1 MGGGSWTS
9 RAFDDYITT
18 SYGMD
23 SDTYSTSS
31 MSARQIYR
39 ARGLNEKL
47 NPYNVMR
54 ECCDSEE
61 HPNTLPVILALDV
74 TGSMGQA
81 AVKTAQQLNE
91 IMTSLYEDE
100 SVKDI
105 EFCVMGIG
113 DLYCDNSPIQ
123 ISQFESDIRI
133 AEQMSD
139 VYFEFGGGG
148 NTWESYSAAWYMGLN
163 HCKLD
168 CWDRGQKGI
177 IITLGDELP
186 NPYLDYTE
194 LNAVTGD
201 KLTKDISTVKLLNA
215 TREKYDVYH
224 VSVDDENS
232 SYEWHNRSH
241 KLDDKWR
248 QLLGNNYKVANLNN
262 LAEVITNIIKNK
274 ASDSKITW

>member
-9 RAFDDYITT
+9 SAFDDYITT

-23 SDTYSTSS
+23 SATYSTSS

-39 ARGLNEKL
+39 ARGLNKKL

-148 NTWESYSAAWYMGLN
+148 NTWESYTAAWYMGLN

-186 NPYLDYTE
+186 NPYLDHVE
-194 LNAVTGD
+194 LNHITGD
-201 KLTKDISTVKLLNA
+201 ELENDIPTVKLLND

-224 VSVDDENS
+224 VSVNDEDNS
-232 SYEWHNRSH
+232 YKWHNREH

-248 QLLGNNYKVANLNN
+248 QLLGKHYKVATLNN

-274 ASDSKITW
+274 ASDNKITW

>member
-148 NTWESYSAAWYMGLN
+148 NTWESYTAAWYMGLN

-186 NPYLDYTE
+186 NPYLDHNE
-194 LNAVTGD
+194 LNHITGD
-201 KLTKDISTVKLLNA
+201 KLTNDVPTIKLLND
-215 TREKYDVYH
+215 TRKKYDVYH
-224 VSVDDENS
+224 ISVNDEDNS
-232 SYEWHNRSH
+232 YKWHNEAH

-248 QLLGNNYKVANLNN
+248 QLLGKHYKVATLNN

-274 ASDSKITW
+274 ANDSKITW

>member
-9 RAFDDYITT
+9 SAFDDYITT
-18 SYGMD
+18 SYGVD
-23 SDTYSTSS
+23 SATYTTSN

-186 NPYLDYTE
+186 NPYLDHTE
-194 LNAVTGD
+194 LNHITGD
-201 KLTKDISTVKLLNA
+201 KLTNDVPTIKLLND
-215 TREKYDVYH
+215 TRKKYDVYH
-224 VSVDDENS
+224 ISVNDEDNS
-232 SYEWHNRSH
+232 YKWHNREH

-248 QLLGNNYKVANLNN
+248 QLLGKHYKVATLNN
-262 LAEVITNIIKNK
+262 LAEVITNIVKNK
-274 ASDSKITW
+274 ASDNKITW